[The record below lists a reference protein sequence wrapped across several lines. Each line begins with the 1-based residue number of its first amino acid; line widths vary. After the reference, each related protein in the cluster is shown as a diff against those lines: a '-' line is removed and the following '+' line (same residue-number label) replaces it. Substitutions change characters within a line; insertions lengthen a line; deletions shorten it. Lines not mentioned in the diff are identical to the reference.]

1 MSTQIYPVRFGINR
15 CYLIREEGVIMID
28 GGPPKKLKAFQKF
41 IGGIPIRPEDIR
53 LIVLTHGDFDHVG
66 SAGEIRSLTGAKI
79 AIHENDRETFEK
91 ALHHFPTGTTAWG
104 HSLRFILNPVT
115 KVLFKFPGQKADIV
129 LDNSDYPLHEFG
141 INGSIVFTPGHTSGS
156 VSVLL
161 ESGDAF
167 VGCLAHNNLPFRLK
181 PGLPIFADDIEEV
194 RKNWKKVIERGA
206 KMIYPAHGDP
216 FPVEI
221 IKKILKY

>member
-41 IGGIPIRPEDIR
+41 IGSISIRPEDIR

-66 SAGEIRSLTGAKI
+66 SAGDIKSLTGAKI

-104 HSLRFILNPVT
+104 RSLRFILNPVT

-194 RKNWKKVIERGA
+194 KRNWKKVIERGA
-206 KMIYPAHGDP
+206 KTIYPAHGDP
-216 FPVEI
+216 FPVEV

>member
-41 IGGIPIRPEDIR
+41 IGSISIRPEDIR

-66 SAGEIRSLTGAKI
+66 SARDIKSLTGAKI

-104 HSLRFILNPVT
+104 RSLRFILNPVT

-206 KMIYPAHGDP
+206 KTIYPAHGEP
-216 FPVEI
+216 FPVEV

>member
-115 KVLFKFPGQKADIV
+115 TVLFKFPGEKADIV
-129 LDNSDYPLHEFG
+129 LDNSDYPLHDFG
-141 INGSIVFTPGHTSGS
+141 INGRIVYTPGHTSGS

-194 RKNWKKVIERGA
+194 KRNWKRVIERGA
-206 KMIYPAHGDP
+206 KTIYPAHGDP

>member
-104 HSLRFILNPVT
+104 RSLRFILNPVT

-129 LDNSDYPLHEFG
+129 LDNSDYPLHDFG
-141 INGSIVFTPGHTSGS
+141 INGRIVYTPGHTSGS

-194 RKNWKKVIERGA
+194 KRNWKRVIERGA
-206 KMIYPAHGDP
+206 KTIYPAHGDP

>member
-104 HSLRFILNPVT
+104 RSLRFILNPVT

-129 LDNSDYPLHEFG
+129 LDNSDYPLHDFG
-141 INGSIVFTPGHTSGS
+141 INGRIVYTPGHTSGS

-194 RKNWKKVIERGA
+194 KRNWKRVIEQGA
-206 KMIYPAHGDP
+206 KTIYPAHGDP

>member
-115 KVLFKFPGQKADIV
+115 TVLFKFPGQKADIV

-194 RKNWKKVIERGA
+194 RKNWKKVIERRA

>member
-66 SAGEIRSLTGAKI
+66 SAGEIRSLIGAKI

-115 KVLFKFPGQKADIV
+115 TVLFKFPGEKADIV
-129 LDNSDYPLHEFG
+129 LDNSDYPLHDFG
-141 INGSIVFTPGHTSGS
+141 INGRIVYTPGHTSGS

-194 RKNWKKVIERGA
+194 KRNWKRVIERGA
-206 KMIYPAHGDP
+206 KTIYPAHGDP

>member
-194 RKNWKKVIERGA
+194 KRNWKRVIERGA
-206 KMIYPAHGDP
+206 KTIYPAHGDP

>member
-1 MSTQIYPVRFGINR
+1 M
-15 CYLIREEGVIMID
+15 
-28 GGPPKKLKAFQKF
+28 
-41 IGGIPIRPEDIR
+41 
-53 LIVLTHGDFDHVG
+53 
-66 SAGEIRSLTGAKI
+66 
-79 AIHENDRETFEK
+79 
-91 ALHHFPTGTTAWG
+91 
-104 HSLRFILNPVT
+104 
-115 KVLFKFPGQKADIV
+115 FKFPGQKADIV